1 MVERRY
7 SGTRIP
13 SDDTVVQGRR
23 SREASFDKQWESEFG
38 DKGNTILPFL
48 NDIDVLQHDSKEFKQ
63 AVGMGG
69 LLDSCRLR
77 ISL

>member
-1 MVERRY
+1 MERRY

-48 NDIDVLQHDSKEFKQ
+48 NDIDVLQHYSKEFKQ
-63 AVGMGG
+63 ADGMGG